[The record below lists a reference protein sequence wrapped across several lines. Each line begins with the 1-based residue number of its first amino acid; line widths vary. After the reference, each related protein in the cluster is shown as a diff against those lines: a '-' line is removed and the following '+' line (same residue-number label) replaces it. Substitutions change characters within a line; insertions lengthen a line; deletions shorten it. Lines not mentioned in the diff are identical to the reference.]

1 MINRKHDLSLVQQ
14 CKALKLHRTTIYR
27 EPKPVSQDQLDL
39 MKVIDSI
46 HLDEPA
52 WGVRKV
58 RQYLIE
64 SGIPVGRRHCN
75 TIFRK
80 LGLCNIMSVKCPLS
94 FNLLAVCC
102 LLS

>member
-1 MINRKHDLSLVQQ
+1 MINRKHDLPLVQQ
-14 CKALKLHRTTIYR
+14 CKALKVHRTTIYR
-27 EPKPVSQDQLDL
+27 EPKPVKQEQLDL
-39 MKVIDSI
+39 MKVIDTI

-75 TIFRK
+75 TLSVSWGFTVSTES
-80 LGLCNIMSVKCPLS
+80 LGRRLGISGTRYTRTC
-94 FNLLAVCC
+94 
-102 LLS
+102 